1 MEKDLVQKAKD
12 IKPTRTNFQIT
23 PQVVKLALAWSK
35 DEVTITQCE
44 KVLGVKEHN
53 KIYAI
58 LARALKAS
66 AKSPEEKVKES
77 DKEIQKKPTSRK
89 LDPPNLNMVEEDN
102 TIKVSR
108 KASDEA
114 PSKY

>member
-44 KVLGVKEHN
+44 KVLGVREHN

-66 AKSPEEKVKES
+66 AKPDAIIE
-77 DKEIQKKPTSRK
+77 KKPT
-89 LDPPNLNMVEEDN
+89 N
-102 TIKVSR
+102 TINR
-108 KASDEA
+108 KASEDA